1 MNILR
6 VAFTTLGCKANW
18 VDTESVI
25 QMCKG
30 VGAEIVAFDDEAD
43 IYVVNTCTVTSVA
56 DQQSRQM
63 LRRAK
68 RRSPKAIVVATGCV
82 GETSKELL
90 LEIDEVDQVFG
101 TSDREGLLEFI
112 FNQLDVDSTAGEVQ
126 MPVENQ
132 SRARSFLKIQD
143 GCNRRC
149 SYCIV
154 PTARGRSRSVSME
167 AVVEAAVKLS
177 KHHHEIVLTGIDI
190 GQYGSDLSNAS
201 LALLLDAL
209 LEEEL
214 DVRYRLSSLDPTL
227 ADDRIIS
234 LVRESGKICRHV
246 HLSIQS
252 CADGVLRVMGRGY
265 GGDDVAK
272 VIRRLVEQVP
282 DIAVTGDV
290 IAGFPGES
298 EGDHRRTVE
307 VLRSLPVAGLHIF
320 PFSPRYGTRAYTLDG
335 QVDKAEIKRRASEL
349 RELATSA
356 RQDFLMGIVGKTF
369 DSIVTSKISS
379 DENVVSAFSD
389 NAVSVS
395 LPAGVVEYGGI
406 GKALID
412 RVDNLKVCGSWR

>member
-1 MNILR
+1 MR